1 MELLEKKTQE
11 FETAMNEN
19 IRKSQDTENDNIEKL
34 QEQIAIYEND
44 WIPINKH
51 EEIVNTELDK
61 LEKEY
66 NEQLSENYNKG
77 IKEAEERV
85 QSEIYHMQC
94 EKEKIESYVKQLEN
108 LNEQLRA
115 QLARKSF
122 NLRSNII

>member
-94 EKEKIESYVKQLEN
+94 EK
-108 LNEQLRA
+108 
-115 QLARKSF
+115 
-122 NLRSNII
+122 